1 MDDFK
6 MILLAGFGTV
16 GFMEWIKRLL
26 PKAPGWV
33 WRLSMPVLCI
43 GLWAASMWVPVVFW
57 GLVVLATTQLGYQ
70 GFVQFGNEI
79 VSILKTKFLEK
90 PEEKKGG

>member
-1 MDDFK
+1 MDDVK

-16 GFMEWIKRLL
+16 GFIEWIKKLV

-33 WRLSMPVLCI
+33 WKLIMPFLSI
-43 GLWAASMWVPVVFW
+43 GVWAASMYIPVVFW
-57 GLVVLATTQLGYQ
+57 GLVVMATTQLGYQ

-79 VSILKTKFLEK
+79 VSILKDKFG
-90 PEEKKGG
+90 EKKAG